1 LIRLH
6 FPRGFPDSGSPR
18 VFILGGP
25 ELQMVRDVTLLPGG
39 LCRFTRFEDPVRL
52 DEAGLATVITAE
64 DTYCVTVGDEA

>member
-6 FPRGFPDSGSPR
+6 FPTGFPGTGSPR

-25 ELQMVRDVTLLPGG
+25 ELHKVRDVTLLPGG
-39 LCRFTRFEDPVRL
+39 LCRFTRSLRL
-52 DEAGLATVITAE
+52 DEAGLAATITAE